1 MEVHCFLLTDVLL
14 VCKPSSKK
22 GSGMMR
28 VIRQPYLV
36 DRLIITELNRET
48 PSLALVYL
56 NEFRT
61 ANAAFILQ
69 NNDQKKLKVSS
80 IPYCRM
86 WWN

>member
-1 MEVHCFLLTDVLL
+1 
-14 VCKPSSKK
+14 
-22 GSGMMR
+22 MMR
-28 VIRQPYLV
+28 IIRQPYLV

-69 NNDQKKLKVSS
+69 NNDQKKLKVVYVYN
-80 IPYCRM
+80 IIIIVININYY
-86 WWN
+86 